1 MAETTTPSVRGR
13 IRLEVAGAL
22 AAGAV
27 WSAGLAGLAFGV
39 TGAAARA
46 GWQWAE
52 GGPIA
57 PLPVSVVGAMV
68 TAALALDLTVLVR
81 GRPRP
86 FTLGRQVPQQWG
98 RLFDPRLVAALYGAR
113 LGVGPLTILSTW
125 TWWAAMMAAA
135 GIGVWTSVATSVWFA
150 ATRVVLNELVA
161 VRLNRGP
168 GGHGAVHGEFH
179 ARWFRRLIGVQ
190 NPSRLAI
197 NALTL
202 SLVVAVVT
210 AGCGQGS
217 TPTVQDAAPTT
228 TTTVAPSTT
237 TSVRPS
243 TRDVPPTSLAYL
255 EDVVRTSTST
265 TPTAENDG
273 DDGLTGPA
281 TAIEPSIDDPAK
293 SAMMAEQSANPE
305 ALSAALP
312 AGLLGMAVVDDP
324 AGDRYLTLQ
333 QAADIQ
339 PDPIEETA
347 LLETRGYQGGWI
359 RAFRAE
365 TNDIVVTSVYQFDD
379 ATEAEFYL
387 EDGLITIGGY
397 GGQFFEVPSLP
408 AIRGFKQSFEV
419 DDEELTTLGG
429 AFFHG
434 ARWYL
439 LYIVGPPQTATPEV
453 LVPALAELYATAIA
467 A

>member
-1 MAETTTPSVRGR
+1 M
-13 IRLEVAGAL
+13 RLEVAGAL
-22 AAGAV
+22 AAGAA
-27 WSAGLAGLAFGV
+27 WSAGVAGLGLGV
-39 TGAAARA
+39 AGAAARA
-46 GWQWAE
+46 GRQL
-52 GGPIA
+52 IA
-57 PLPVSVVGAMV
+57 GQPVDSPPVEAVAAVVM
-68 TAALALDLTVLVR
+68 AALVLDVIALGR

-86 FTLGRQVPQQWG
+86 FTLGRQVPREWS

-125 TWWAAMMAAA
+125 CWWAAMVAAA
-135 GIGVWTSVATSVWFA
+135 AIGVWTTVVVSVWFA
-150 ATRVVLNELVA
+150 VTRVVLNELVSL
-161 VRLNRGP
+161 RLNRGP
-168 GGHGAVHGEFH
+168 GGHGADHGVVH
-179 ARWFRRLIGVQ
+179 ARWFQRLIGVQ

-197 NALTL
+197 NAVTL
-202 SLVVAVVT
+202 GLVVATVT
-210 AGCGQGS
+210 VGCGQGS
-217 TPTVQDAAPTT
+217 TPTLPEAAPTT
-228 TTTVAPSTT
+228 TTATTPAPSPTT
-237 TSVRPS
+237 PELSS
-243 TRDVPPTSLAYL
+243 TPDVPPTSIAYL

-265 TPTAENDG
+265 MADAERDGDGGSSGPTAAG
-273 DDGLTGPA
+273 T
-281 TAIEPSIDDPAK
+281 PSIDDPTR
-293 SAMMAEQSANPE
+293 SATVAEQSPDAE
-305 ALSAALP
+305 ALSMALP
-312 AGLLGMAVVDDP
+312 ASLQGMPVVDDP
-324 AGDRYLTLQ
+324 AGNRYLTLQ

-339 PDPIEETA
+339 PDPSEETS
-347 LLETRGYQGGWI
+347 LLETRGYKGGWI
-359 RAFRAE
+359 RAFRAD
-365 TNDIVVTSVYQFDD
+365 NDDIVVTSVYQFDD

>member
-1 MAETTTPSVRGR
+1 M
-13 IRLEVAGAL
+13 RLQVAAAL
-22 AAGAV
+22 AAGAAG
-27 WSAGLAGLAFGV
+27 SAGLAGLGFGV
-39 TGAAARA
+39 AGAAARA
-46 GWQWAE
+46 GWQLMA
-52 GGPIA
+52 GR
-57 PLPVSVVGAMV
+57 PVDSPPVEAVAAVVM
-68 TAALALDLTVLVR
+68 AALVLDVIALGR

-86 FTLGRQVPQQWG
+86 LTLGRQVPREWG

-125 TWWAAMMAAA
+125 CWWAAMVAAA
-135 GIGVWTSVATSVWFA
+135 TVGVWTTVVVSVWFA
-150 ATRVVLNELVA
+150 MTRVVLNELVSL
-161 VRLNRGP
+161 RLNRGT
-168 GGHGAVHGEFH
+168 GGHGADDGEFH
-179 ARWFRRLIGVQ
+179 ARWFQRLIGVE

-202 SLVVAVVT
+202 GLVVATVT
-210 AGCGQGS
+210 VGCGQAS
-217 TPTVQDAAPTT
+217 TPSVEEAAPTT
-228 TTTVAPSTT
+228 TTTTSPSPTT
-237 TSVRPS
+237 PKPS
-243 TRDVPPTSLAYL
+243 SPDVPPTSIAYL

-265 TPTAENDG
+265 MANAEGDG
-273 DDGLTGPA
+273 DGGSSPSA
-281 TAIEPSIDDPAK
+281 AGRPSIHDPAR
-293 SAMMAEQSANPE
+293 SATVTEQSPDAG

-312 AGLLGMAVVDDP
+312 TSLLGMPVVDDP
-324 AGDRYLTLQ
+324 AGNRYLTLQ

-339 PDPIEETA
+339 PDPTEETA
-347 LLETRGYQGGWI
+347 LLETRGYKGGWI
-359 RAFRAE
+359 RAFRAD

-439 LYIVGPPQTATPEV
+439 LYIVGAPQTATPDV
-453 LVPALAELYATAIA
+453 LVPALAELFETATTA
-467 A
+467 